1 MIELA
6 LVTLIL
12 GCFIGAVVW
21 LMNWSGKAG
30 ANAEVIDEQKRV
42 IQELQKANED
52 EQKREDLERSIP
64 VAGAAR
70 RLQDGPWTRRD

>member
-12 GCFIGAVVW
+12 GAFIGAVVW

-30 ANAEVIDEQKRV
+30 ANAEVVDEQKRV

-52 EQKREDLERSIP
+52 NRRREDIARNTP
-64 VAGAAR
+64 VPGAAD
-70 RLQDGPWTRRD
+70 RLRQGPFVRD

>member
-30 ANAEVIDEQKRV
+30 ENKAIIDEQKER
-42 IQELQKANED
+42 IRELQKANED
-52 EQKREDLERSIP
+52 AQKREELERSIP

-70 RLQDGPWTRRD
+70 RLQDGPFVRD

>member
-30 ANAEVIDEQKRV
+30 ANDEVVDEQKRV
-42 IQELQKANED
+42 IQELQKANAD
-52 EQKREDLERSIP
+52 NRRRADIARNTP
-64 VAGAAR
+64 VSGAAD
-70 RLQDGPWTRRD
+70 RLRQGPFVRD

>member
-12 GCFIGAVVW
+12 GAFIGAVVW

-52 EQKREDLERSIP
+52 NRRREDIARNTP
-64 VAGAAR
+64 VSGAAD
-70 RLQDGPWTRRD
+70 RLRQGPFVRD